1 MRKPTYQFFPL
12 DEYRQRL
19 DALRSRMARKGVDV
33 MLIHTPENIFYIGG
47 YQTPGYYFY
56 LTLVV
61 PLERDPVLIP
71 PPHEESQVAAHS
83 WVEDYRIFADTASG
97 VETTR
102 DVLRELGME
111 RKRIGV
117 ENSSWFLTSRDYLE
131 LTSAMP
137 GATFVDCSGLVEQGR
152 MVKSPSEVEC
162 MRRAANAAEA
172 GMHAGIEAAKA
183 GAAESEVAAEISR
196 AQLRAGSEYTALP
209 AFVTSGLRSLVVH
222 ATWSQKKLAAGEVVF
237 LEVPGCINRYHA
249 ALSRAIFLG
258 DPPDLLQRA
267 IETST
272 HALTLAKAAIRPG
285 ARISEA
291 FEAARDRIASANLGY
306 RQLRRVAYS
315 IGIAFPPG
323 WDEGHIVSINE
334 NEHRPFEP
342 GMTFHVITTM
352 RLQGLGAT
360 GCSDTV
366 LVTRDGCE
374 TLTGG
379 VEPGLH
385 AR

>member
-1 MRKPTYQFFPL
+1 M
-12 DEYRQRL
+12 
-19 DALRSRMARKGVDV
+19 
-33 MLIHTPENIFYIGG
+33 
-47 YQTPGYYFY
+47 
-56 LTLVV
+56 V

-83 WVEDYRIFADTASG
+83 WVEDYRIFSDTASG

-209 AFVTSGLRSLVVH
+209 TFVTSGLRSLVVH
-222 ATWSQKKLAAGEVVF
+222 ATWSQKKLAAGEIVF

-285 ARISEA
+285 ARISGA

-334 NEHRPFEP
+334 NEHRPFKP